1 MVGSEVV
8 LTEHGKNYPQPPTV
22 PPPFIVA
29 SPRSLASLYG
39 KRGMA
44 VSLRFLNRAP
54 VSVAKTAAANFV
66 PVRQRTQF
74 TCVAASTAMSLQAL
88 GVQDCDEDTVNRV
101 LGAAPMKGASWE
113 QVLATAQ
120 HYGVRATLT
129 VPATLSQVKEWTD
142 AGKPVMIGWNP
153 EGREWSHASVIFD
166 VQPCPIHGLMVYV
179 ADPNCPDPEQT
190 VRVVPKSEFYSKW
203 YEKFPNYLVR
213 RPALML
219 EREVTPE
226 GRQVMASRRS
236 PVLVDAP
243 AVVPVSVRLAVPKYQ
258 DYVQKKKD
266 KGEKPLSEDE
276 WERKVKST
284 GTSGK
289 ELEVSKAIKKFTGR
303 DLEKMDDAGLTDAKG
318 VLTRRI
324 KMYDD
329 PSTASLV
336 AEEGTKEEHEKALA
350 TVNDLIK
357 SRAEAKK
364 QKSSQPKVEPPK
376 KDEPHKDY
384 AMRVVKQTFDLDQKE
399 PKASNYE
406 AAYTEMGQVLERK
419 NLSDEGRAVIE
430 KARKHV
436 EWKMNELK
444 GKEKGKK
451 AALLPSESHRFYPEV
466 PMSKQAKSPVP
477 VVQKKNPNVMRG
489 EAPAQRNPI
498 VQGLI
503 ERGNAGAGKHKNKQ
517 DFDRGHARNPKHK
530 GKGWGAEYMTLPVEE
545 ACGAEYMGGEA
556 CGAEYM
562 QDHAAKFEE
571 GVSVDPTKNMSEADA
586 AEWKKQNAIH
596 RSEFKTARVLSKGDS
611 MRRLNELHKQHGG
624 FTRAYFEAA
633 LQEVKAGVIAPA
645 AVVGGGYKDGKAVAI
660 KWLTDN
666 MSKAKTARAFDPSDW
681 PKALE
686 DYVLHNPLS
695 LGDRW
700 DIVKMS
706 HDEFKVEAVESVMYL
721 HAKTYY
727 VGEAVISVVGRTA
740 QGKNF
745 KKQLPLDNKAVPT
758 LIGLLNRAKTASDK
772 RPGPFIE
779 ITGKDGLYKV
789 TRYQPTEPGP
799 TRATTMVAWGEVQR
813 VTKAGAPTGKGFAVQ
828 FHTGNKV
835 GVDWKGN
842 SRYLSAPYKE
852 VSALPAKTAAVA
864 GLLPSEAAHLRSAG
878 LEDACWDGYEAV
890 GMKEQGGKQVP
901 NCVPTKTAAHR
912 LDGVRG
918 HQLLPATVA
927 RKLPAIY
934 SQENVDDPIAQV
946 KLFSPYSGAV
956 WYLTEY
962 DPSTKQAF
970 GWADLGMGG
979 GELGYI
985 DLSELEGLNRRG
997 LPLVER
1003 DLYWKPMPLSRAKH
1017 SRTAS
1022 ALHHAKFPKGE
1033 KMTVQEVAEVVGPE
1047 FAEMNENP
1055 PEAVLAIRE
1064 QMAKQAQRKFRAPF

>member
-1 MVGSEVV
+1 
-8 LTEHGKNYPQPPTV
+8 
-22 PPPFIVA
+22 
-29 SPRSLASLYG
+29 
-39 KRGMA
+39 
-44 VSLRFLNRAP
+44 
-54 VSVAKTAAANFV
+54 
-66 PVRQRTQF
+66 
-74 TCVAASTAMSLQAL
+74 MSLQAL

-129 VPATLSQVKEWTD
+129 VPATLSQVKAWTD

-166 VQPCPIHGLMVYV
+166 VQPCPVHGFMVHV

-190 VRVVPKSEFYSKW
+190 VRVVPKGEFYSKW

-226 GRQVMASRRS
+226 GRQVMASLRS
-236 PVLVDAP
+236 PVLVDEP
-243 AVVPVSVRLAVPKYQ
+243 AVVPV
-258 DYVQKKKD
+258 
-266 KGEKPLSEDE
+266 
-276 WERKVKST
+276 
-284 GTSGK
+284 
-289 ELEVSKAIKKFTGR
+289 
-303 DLEKMDDAGLTDAKG
+303 
-318 VLTRRI
+318 
-324 KMYDD
+324 
-329 PSTASLV
+329 
-336 AEEGTKEEHEKALA
+336 
-350 TVNDLIK
+350 
-357 SRAEAKK
+357 
-364 QKSSQPKVEPPK
+364 
-376 KDEPHKDY
+376 
-384 AMRVVKQTFDLDQKE
+384 
-399 PKASNYE
+399 
-406 AAYTEMGQVLERK
+406 
-419 NLSDEGRAVIE
+419 
-430 KARKHV
+430 
-436 EWKMNELK
+436 
-444 GKEKGKK
+444 
-451 AALLPSESHRFYPEV
+451 EV

-489 EAPAQRNPI
+489 EAPSGRNPV

-503 ERGNAGAGKHKNKQ
+503 ERGNAGAGKHKNKG

-545 ACGAEYMGGEA
+545 ACGAEYM
-556 CGAEYM
+556 
-562 QDHAAKFEE
+562 QDHSAKFEE

-596 RSEFKTARVLSKGDS
+596 RNEFKTARVLSKGDS
-611 MRRLNELHKQHGG
+611 VRRLNELHKQHGG

-645 AVVGGGYKDGKAVAI
+645 AVVGGGYKDSKAVAI

-686 DYVLHNPLS
+686 DYVLYNPLS
-695 LGDRW
+695 FGDRW

-758 LIGLLNRAKTASDK
+758 LIGLLNRAKTA
-772 RPGPFIE
+772 
-779 ITGKDGLYKV
+779 
-789 TRYQPTEPGP
+789 
-799 TRATTMVAWGEVQR
+799 
-813 VTKAGAPTGKGFAVQ
+813 
-828 FHTGNKV
+828 
-835 GVDWKGN
+835 
-842 SRYLSAPYKE
+842 
-852 VSALPAKTAAVA
+852 AVA
-864 GLLPSEAAHLRSAG
+864 GLLPSEAARLRSAG
-878 LEDACWDGYEAV
+878 LGDTCWDGYEAV

-901 NCVPTKTAAHR
+901 NCVPTKTAAGLPRGFDMEENPIPLLKRVPGFQAVSDNTLSAKNKSFSIVPTNTLTEHQLSQVRSITPRDTVALLDKHGMALWVGSPADLKLNLKATNNALWTDVRERVGLVKAAAHR

-962 DPSTKQAF
+962 DPSSKQAF
-970 GWADLGMGG
+970 GWADLGMGM

-985 DLSELEGLNRRG
+985 DLSELEGMNRRG

-1022 ALHHAKFPKGE
+1022 ALHHAKFPK
-1033 KMTVQEVAEVVGPE
+1033 
-1047 FAEMNENP
+1047 FADMNENP

-1064 QMAKQAQRKFRAPF
+1064 QMAKQAAEPLRPGDTAMWNGKRVMVLDTHGFPPRAVDVRWTESGVPGSKGEVANTKRNVPVNQLTKLARYDRGPLSPSEKNDLFESNPEFADMNENPPEAVLSVREQMGRQAARKFRAPF